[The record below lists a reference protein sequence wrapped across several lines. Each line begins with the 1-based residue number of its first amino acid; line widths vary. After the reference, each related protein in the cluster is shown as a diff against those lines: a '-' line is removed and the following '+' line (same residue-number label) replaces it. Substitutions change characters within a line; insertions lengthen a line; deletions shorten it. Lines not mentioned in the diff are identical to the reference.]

1 MPQCANRRERE
12 VADRLHSAA
21 IHLLRRA
28 RRTDPLTGVSP
39 AQLSALSVL
48 MSGPKTLG
56 DLAAAEQVRPPT
68 MSRLVSEMDR
78 AGVARKVSDRKDGRL
93 VRVHATPKGLRAL
106 SHGRAMRIEVIERLI
121 RELDRE
127 DFDNVERA
135 VRAIEKLLGQRAAP
149 ASRIGPTKA
158 KGRPA
163 AALR

>member
-1 MPQCANRRERE
+1 MPRSANRRERE

-68 MSRLVSEMDR
+68 MSRLVNEMER
-78 AGVARKVSDRKDGRL
+78 SGVARKRTDRDDARV
-93 VRVHATPKGLRAL
+93 VRIRATPKGLRAL
-106 SHGRAMRIEVIERLI
+106 ARGRSMRIEAIERLM
-121 RELDRE
+121 RDLDHEELATI
-127 DFDNVERA
+127 ERA
-135 VRAIEKLLGQRAAP
+135 VGTMEKLLGQRGEP
-149 ASRIGPTKA
+149 R
-158 KGRPA
+158 
-163 AALR
+163 

>member
-1 MPQCANRRERE
+1 MPKGATGRERE

-68 MSRLVSEMDR
+68 MSRLVSEMER
-78 AGVARKVSDRKDGRL
+78 AGVARKVTDRHDAR
-93 VRVHATPKGLRAL
+93 VIRVHATPKGLRAL
-106 SHGRAMRIEVIERLI
+106 SRGRSMRIEAIERLL

-127 DFDNVERA
+127 DLANLERT
-135 VRAIEKLLGQRAAP
+135 VGTIEKLLGQRAAS
-149 ASRIGPTKA
+149 A
-158 KGRPA
+158 GR
-163 AALR
+163 

>member
-1 MPQCANRRERE
+1 MPGHASHRRERE

-56 DLAAAEQVRPPT
+56 ELAAAEQVRPPT
-68 MSRLVSEMDR
+68 MSRLASEMER
-78 AGVARKVSDRKDGRL
+78 AGVARKVTDRDDARI

-106 SHGRAMRIEVIERLI
+106 ARGRAMRIEAIERLM
-121 RELDRE
+121 READRDELD
-127 DFDNVERA
+127 NLERA
-135 VRAIEKLLGQRAAP
+135 VGTIERLLGQRAP
-149 ASRIGPTKA
+149 STR
-158 KGRPA
+158 R
-163 AALR
+163 

>member
-1 MPQCANRRERE
+1 MARSANRRERD

-68 MSRLVSEMDR
+68 MSRLVSEMER
-78 AGVARKVSDRKDGRL
+78 AGVARKTNDRDDARV
-93 VRVHATPKGLRAL
+93 VRVRATPKGLRAL
-106 SHGRAMRIEVIERLI
+106 SRGRSMRIEAIERLI
-121 RELDRE
+121 SELDHE
-127 DFDNVERA
+127 DLATIERA
-135 VRAIEKLLGQRAAP
+135 VGTIENLLGQRAAP
-149 ASRIGPTKA
+149 R
-158 KGRPA
+158 
-163 AALR
+163 

>member
-1 MPQCANRRERE
+1 MSRGANERE

-68 MSRLVSEMDR
+68 MSRLASEMER
-78 AGVARKVSDRKDGRL
+78 AGVVRKVTDRADAR
-93 VRVHATPKGLRAL
+93 VIRVHATPKGLRAL
-106 SHGRAMRIEVIERLI
+106 ARGRAMRIEAIERLI
-121 RELDRE
+121 GELDPDE
-127 DFDNVERA
+127 LSNVERA
-135 VRAIEKLLGQRAAP
+135 VGTIEKVLGQRAA
-149 ASRIGPTKA
+149 SVR
-158 KGRPA
+158 R
-163 AALR
+163 

>member
-1 MPQCANRRERE
+1 MLTNITGVPTRANRRERE

-68 MSRLVSEMDR
+68 MSRLVSEMER
-78 AGVARKVSDRKDGRL
+78 AGVARKVTDRDDAR
-93 VRVHATPKGLRAL
+93 VIRVHATPKGLRAL
-106 SHGRAMRIEVIERLI
+106 SRGRSMRIGAIERLMN
-121 RELDRE
+121 ELDADE
-127 DFDNVERA
+127 LGDVERA
-135 VRAIEKLLGQRAAP
+135 VGAIEKLLGQRAAS
-149 ASRIGPTKA
+149 AR
-158 KGRPA
+158 R
-163 AALR
+163 

>member
-1 MPQCANRRERE
+1 VARSANRRERD

-68 MSRLVSEMDR
+68 MSRLVSEMER
-78 AGVARKVSDRKDGRL
+78 AGVARKTNDRDDARV
-93 VRVHATPKGLRAL
+93 VRVRATPKGLRAL
-106 SHGRAMRIEVIERLI
+106 SRGRSMRIEAIERLI
-121 RELDRE
+121 SELDHE
-127 DFDNVERA
+127 DLATIERA
-135 VRAIEKLLGQRAAP
+135 VGTIENLLGQRAAP
-149 ASRIGPTKA
+149 R
-158 KGRPA
+158 
-163 AALR
+163 

>member
-1 MPQCANRRERE
+1 MPNGANGHERE

-68 MSRLVSEMDR
+68 MSRLVSEMER
-78 AGVARKVSDRKDGRL
+78 AGVAKKVTDRADGRV
-93 VRVHATPKGLRAL
+93 VRVHATAKGLRAL
-106 SHGRAMRIEVIERLI
+106 SRGRAMRIESIEKLMT
-121 RELDRE
+121 ELGADE
-127 DFDNVERA
+127 LLDVERA
-135 VRAIEKLLGQRAAP
+135 IGAIEKLLGQRAPSA
-149 ASRIGPTKA
+149 R
-158 KGRPA
+158 R
-163 AALR
+163 

>member
-1 MPQCANRRERE
+1 VARSAIRRERD

-68 MSRLVSEMDR
+68 MSRLVSEMER
-78 AGVARKVSDRKDGRL
+78 VGVARKTNDRDDARV
-93 VRVHATPKGLRAL
+93 VRVRATPKGLRAL
-106 SHGRAMRIEVIERLI
+106 SRGRSMRIEAIERLI
-121 RELDRE
+121 SELDHQ
-127 DFDNVERA
+127 DLATIERA
-135 VRAIEKLLGQRAAP
+135 VGMIENLLGQRAAP
-149 ASRIGPTKA
+149 R
-158 KGRPA
+158 
-163 AALR
+163 